1 VCGHVSD
8 FDLDALSALN
18 AQFEHQPP
26 GKAVAWAVEQFGAG
40 LTLAASMQDA
50 VLIDIAVAI
59 DPSIDVFFIDT
70 GLHFPETWDTLRAV
84 EHRYGIK
91 VRVVSKSERNWK
103 ELDPLHCCEE
113 AKVAALNDA
122 LAGRTAWLTSLK
134 RVDAVTRVDVP
145 VVHRDK
151 RGLVKVN
158 PLAAWSDDDVYGY
171 AADHDVP
178 VHPLVSKGYLSI
190 GCAPCTVPVKPGEH
204 PRSGRWA
211 GTDKT
216 ECGLHV

>member
-1 VCGHVSD
+1 VCGHVTTID
-8 FDLDALSALN
+8 TEALN
-18 AQFEHQPP
+18 AEFEHLPP
-26 GKAVAWAVEQFGAG
+26 AKVVAWAVENFGAG
-40 LTLAASMQDA
+40 LTLASSMQDA
-50 VLIDIAVAI
+50 VLIDIALGVE
-59 DPSIDVFFIDT
+59 PSIDVFFIDT

-84 EHRYGIK
+84 EEKYGTT
-91 VRVVSKSERNWK
+91 VRVVRKTEQNWK
-103 ELDPLHCCEE
+103 ELDPVHCCEE

-151 RGLVKVN
+151 RGLVKLN
-158 PLAAWSDDDVYGY
+158 PLAAWTDDDVYGY
-171 AADHDVP
+171 AADHDIP
-178 VHPLVSKGYLSI
+178 VHPLVSQGYLSI

>member
-1 VCGHVSD
+1 VTVTFSD
-8 FDLDALSALN
+8 ADLASLN
-18 AQFEHQPP
+18 EQFKHLPP
-26 GKAVAWAVEQFGAG
+26 GKVIAWAVEQFGAD
-40 LTLAASMQDA
+40 LTLASSMQDA
-50 VLIDIAVAI
+50 VLIDLALAV
-59 DPSIDVFFIDT
+59 DPSLDVFFIDT

-84 EHRYGIK
+84 EQKYGIT
-91 VRVVSKSERNWK
+91 VRVVAKDEQNWK
-103 ELDPLHCCEE
+103 ELDPVHCCEE

-122 LAGRTAWLTSLK
+122 LAGRSAWLTALK

-158 PLAAWSDDDVYGY
+158 PLAAWTDDDVYGY
-171 AADHDVP
+171 AADHGVP
-178 VHPLVSKGYLSI
+178 VHPLVAQGYLSI

-211 GTDKT
+211 GLDKT
-216 ECGLHV
+216 ECGLHT

>member
-1 VCGHVSD
+1 VTTFTD
-8 FDLDALSALN
+8 TDLERLDAE
-18 AQFEHQPP
+18 FEGQPP
-26 GKAVAWAVEQFGAG
+26 GKAVAWAVEQFGPG
-40 LTLAASMQDA
+40 LTLASSMQDA
-50 VLIDIAVAI
+50 VLIDLAVAV

-84 EHRYGIK
+84 EAKYGIK
-91 VRVVSKSERNWK
+91 VRVVSKAEQDWK
-103 ELDPLHCCEE
+103 ALDPVHCCEG
-113 AKVAALNDA
+113 AKVAALEDG
-122 LAGRTAWLTSLK
+122 LSGRAAWLTSLK

-158 PLAAWSDDDVYGY
+158 PLAAWTDDDVYGY

-178 VHPLVSKGYLSI
+178 VHPLVAQGYLSI
-190 GCAPCTVPVKPGEH
+190 GCAPCTLPVKPGEH